1 MRIRNIIIIGCSVF
15 AVAAVTAPGAY
26 DHLIRVYY
34 DGAPSRLANTS
45 FVPYAA
51 YEDYAVG
58 EVSISYGE
66 RLKARGFRFDVI
78 AEDPSQKNIW
88 EVRLPV
94 AALPAAA
101 DVLLTFAPS
110 RYIVATPRDVD
121 VVAGDRARRL
131 RPIAVDFEAFAKE
144 PRPVA
149 FEARN
154 EVAEIVAAVNRG
166 RYERTVRDLVAF
178 GTRYSYSFKCK
189 QVADYIED
197 ALSAVNLD
205 VKRDRYFGPEL
216 KRVAAA
222 NGDVAWAAGELGV
235 VAKTTDGGKRWRIMT
250 RAGGDELSA
259 VACAS
264 ADVAWVGGTD
274 GVDGV
279 IWRTQ
284 DGGLTWDKQTITQ
297 DDITDLYFLDGR
309 RGWAVTSYGAVF
321 RTSDGGDN
329 WQRLS
334 VVGTWL
340 WSVSFSDGNNGLICG
355 ASGYLARTTDGGA
368 SWKRVGAPP
377 DLKLEAVA
385 HRNAAEA
392 YVVGEDGTVLRSR
405 DGGANWAPLELRT
418 GTLLRDVEFAG
429 NYGYIVGGI
438 GGFWR
443 TRDGSSWQKKAA
455 PKYVLYSVAAAPPEI
470 VWCGSGGG
478 ALLYSPDGGG
488 SWEDH
493 AANADPTSEFVWD
506 NVWAVQRG
514 RGGATGTVLV
524 CAHYDSLS
532 NLSNLERPDAPAPGA
547 DDNATGTAA
556 VIEFARASRNHAYRR
571 DVIYIC
577 FSGEEEGLLGSSHF
591 VSRMATAGEPLL
603 GVLNMDMLG
612 YADKL
617 PEDADVITDRR
628 SAWLAEYARA
638 AATTYV
644 AGLGVDV
651 IVDER
656 MWYSDHKPFW
666 DFGYA
671 ANLVIEDWPL
681 IYKYVHTSKDLPK
694 WLNFDVATS
703 MTRGVVAAAASLAS
717 PTSVPVISSLDA
729 VKVYPNPYKPGK
741 HEGRVYFADLPPYSK
756 IYFYNV
762 AGELVYAGANG
773 AEPLWPLELE
783 LKIETIKSSG
793 VYLYVI
799 EAPSGERKIG
809 KLAVIH

>member
-1 MRIRNIIIIGCSVF
+1 MRIRNIIIVACSVF
-15 AVAAVTAPGAY
+15 AFAALQAPGAY

-34 DGAPSRLANTS
+34 DSAPSRLANTS

-58 EVSISYGE
+58 EVSVGYGE

-101 DVLLTFAPS
+101 DVLLTFGPS
-110 RYIVATPRDVD
+110 RYIVATPKDVD

-131 RPIAVDFEAFAKE
+131 RPIAVDFEAFAKK

-189 QVADYIED
+189 QAADYIED

-235 VAKTTDGGKRWRIMT
+235 VAKTTDGGKRWRVIT

-259 VACAS
+259 LACAS
-264 ADVAWVGGTD
+264 ADVAWLGGA
-274 GVDGV
+274 GGV
-279 IWRTQ
+279 IWRTR
-284 DGGLTWDKQTITQ
+284 DGGLTWDKRTITQ
-297 DDITDLYFLDGR
+297 DAITDLYFLDGR

-321 RTSDGGDN
+321 RTLDGGDN

-334 VVGTWL
+334 VVGEWL
-340 WSVSFSDGNNGLICG
+340 WGVSFSDGNNGLICG
-355 ASGYLARTTDGGA
+355 AEGYLARTTDGGA

-377 DLKLEAVA
+377 KLKLEAVA

-392 YVVGEDGTVLRSR
+392 YVVGEDGTVLRSA
-405 DGGANWAPLELRT
+405 DGGATWAPLELRT
-418 GTLLRDVEFAG
+418 GTLLRNVEFAG
-429 NYGYIVGGI
+429 NYGYIVGGV

-455 PKYVLYSVAAAPPEI
+455 PKYVLYSVAAAPPE
-470 VWCGSGGG
+470 VLWCGAGGG
-478 ALLYSPDGGG
+478 ALLYSPDGGD
-488 SWEDH
+488 SWKDH

-506 NVWAVQRG
+506 NVWAIQPG
-514 RGGATGTVLV
+514 RGDVAGTVLV

-577 FSGEEEGLLGSSHF
+577 YSGEEEGLLGSSHF

-617 PEDADVITDRR
+617 PEDLDIFTDRR

-651 IVDER
+651 TVDER
-656 MWYSDHKPFW
+656 MWFSDHKSFW
-666 DFGYA
+666 DFGYTA
-671 ANLVIEDWPL
+671 TLAIEDWPL
-681 IYKYVHTSKDLPK
+681 VYKHGHTSKDTPDK
-694 WLNFDVATS
+694 LNFDIATS

-729 VKVYPNPYKPGK
+729 VKVYPNPYKSGK

-756 IYFYNV
+756 IKFYNV
-762 AGELVYAGANG
+762 AGELVYEGANG
-773 AEPLWPLELE
+773 PKPLWALKLELE
-783 LKIETIKSSG
+783 PKTVTIKSSG

-809 KLAVIH
+809 KLAVIR

>member
-1 MRIRNIIIIGCSVF
+1 MRIHNIIIIGCSVF
-15 AVAAVTAPGAY
+15 AVAAVPAPGAY

-58 EVSISYGE
+58 TVSVGYGE

-101 DVLLTFAPS
+101 DILLTFGPS

-121 VVAGDRARRL
+121 IVAGDRARRL
-131 RPIAVDFEAFAKE
+131 RPIAVDFEAFAKK

-235 VAKTTDGGKRWRIMT
+235 VAKTTDGGKRWQVMT
-250 RAGGDELSA
+250 RAGGDEVSA
-259 VACAS
+259 IACAS
-264 ADVAWVGGTD
+264 ADVAWLGGT
-274 GVDGV
+274 DGV

-297 DDITDLYFLDGR
+297 DDINDLYFLDGR

-321 RTSDGGDN
+321 RTSDGGDI

-334 VVGTWL
+334 VVGAWL

-355 ASGYLARTTDGGA
+355 ANGYLARTTNGGV
-368 SWKRVGAPP
+368 SWKQVGAPP
-377 DLKLEAVA
+377 KLKLEAVA
-385 HRNAAEA
+385 HRSAAEA
-392 YVVGEDGTVLRSR
+392 YVVGEDGTVLRSA

-418 GTLLRDVEFAG
+418 DTLLRDVEFAG

-478 ALLYSPDGGG
+478 ALLYSPDGGD

-514 RGGATGTVLV
+514 RGAATGTVLV
-524 CAHYDSLS
+524 CAHYDSASKLS
-532 NLSNLERPDAPAPGA
+532 SLELPDAPAPGA

-612 YADKL
+612 FADKL
-617 PEDADVITDRR
+617 PEDLDIFTDRR
-628 SAWLAEYARA
+628 SAWLAEYTRA

-644 AGLGVDV
+644 AGLGVGV
-651 IVDER
+651 TVDER

-666 DFGYA
+666 DFGYT
-671 ANLVIEDWPL
+671 ANLAIEDWPL
-681 IYKYVHTSKDLPK
+681 IYKYLHTSKDLPK

-729 VKVYPNPYKPGK
+729 VKVYPNPYKSGK

-756 IYFYNV
+756 INFYNV
-762 AGELVYAGANG
+762 AGELVYEGANG
-773 AEPLWPLELE
+773 PEPLWALKLELE
-783 LKIETIKSSG
+783 PKIDTIKSSG

-809 KLAVIH
+809 KLAVIR